1 MLWHGWT
8 LMSLCQVKWARH
20 RRTNA
25 IMTSLMVPTIVKFIE
40 MESRMVAARGWR
52 EQGTGAPPMQSASA
66 LPLSVT
72 ISGESGFLWGC
83 SKSSSSKPGR
93 SPEPPLPSPD
103 IEEGTHTPSCDGR
116 SGQEHPAIHSLW
128 PRTRHPWLSPA
139 GCDKKLMR
147 KITYPNTA
155 GPFLQITGQWV
166 RTFHPYE
173 T

>member
-1 MLWHGWT
+1 MVSNQVVCAYLVAVIYCCIHNQPK
-8 LMSLCQVKWARH
+8 LSLCVLGSSSVRNPEGLTGL
-20 RRTNA
+20 R
-25 IMTSLMVPTIVKFIE
+25 SLG
-40 MESRMVAARGWR
+40 RGL
-52 EQGTGAPPMQSASA
+52 GTGAPPTQSASA

-128 PRTRHPWLSPA
+128 SRTRHP
-139 GCDKKLMR
+139 
-147 KITYPNTA
+147 
-155 GPFLQITGQWV
+155 
-166 RTFHPYE
+166 
-173 T
+173 